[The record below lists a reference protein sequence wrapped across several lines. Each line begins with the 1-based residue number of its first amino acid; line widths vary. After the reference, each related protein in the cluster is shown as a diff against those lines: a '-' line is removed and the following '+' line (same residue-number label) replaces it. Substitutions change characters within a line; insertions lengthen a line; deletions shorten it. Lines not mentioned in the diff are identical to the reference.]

1 MEEKFLTQL
10 INQEDDLDDDTWKDN
25 DEMTEGVEGGEDA
38 EDEEDSE
45 DEEDVEM
52 E

>member
-10 INQEDDLDDDTWKDN
+10 INQEGDLDDDTWKDD
-25 DEMTEGVEGGEDA
+25 DEVVEGGDEEPGDDEDA
-38 EDEEDSE
+38 EDAD
-45 DEEDVEM
+45 DMEM